1 MGTVGLSF
9 GSATSGAGFDVSATV
24 AQIVSNLQNV
34 EKPWKTQLASLQKQ
48 DAAISSLGTLLSKV
62 SSDLSLLTNLTGIM
76 EQKTGSSSDSSV
88 VSLTSATASAQA
100 GTHTVAV
107 KNLAIT
113 ASGYLD
119 KITNTADI
127 LSGSIVLQVGSGT
140 ATTIT
145 LDSSNNT
152 LSGLAKA
159 INASGAGI
167 TANIL
172 TDSTGS
178 RLSLVSGTSGT
189 NGNITVTSNI
199 TDTTNSSTKLA
210 YTGSATGT
218 DATLEVDG
226 ITLTSTSNT
235 VSNLIPGL
243 TFQILASSAKDTS
256 GTYTPVQVII
266 GNDTADAYS
275 AISAFVSDYNALA
288 SAIQTQQGND
298 ASGNAEPLFGSP
310 TLSLLQQQL
319 ISGLNTQNPNGYVDA
334 ISTSLDVTVS
344 GSMVLK
350 VGTGSAQTISVDS
363 AHNTLSG
370 YADTINAAN
379 IGVTAT
385 VVTKN
390 GYQTLT
396 LDAKTSA
403 ALTVTSSLTAN
414 ADSALTFTDAGY
426 KVATADTGTLGSIAA
441 STDILSGTLTLQVGS
456 GSAYT
461 VTIDSSNNTLS
472 TLAESINKLS
482 IGMSATVN
490 SDGTGLT
497 FTSGTKGSSGV
508 ITVSSGLNDDTAG
521 TSVGYTDSGYTAET
535 ADTGKLAGL
544 GTSTDILSGS
554 LVLRVGTAA
563 AKTFTMDS
571 SSNTISGLA
580 KSINDANIGVKAT
593 VTADGSSITLE
604 STTTGSAGALTVAS
618 HLLNLTT
625 QSASALGYT
634 NSSDIST
641 LSGLGITISTN
652 ANGTLELDSSTLD
665 SLLNSD
671 FSSVVGF
678 FQNAN
683 SWGKEFAN
691 ILDYAGTSK
700 STAMLALSL
709 SSNSSS
715 ESTLN
720 ANISREESMISA
732 QQKRLYAQLTSA
744 NQILQ
749 AIPQQLSEVNM
760 IYSAITGYGK
770 SS

>member
-127 LSGSIVLQVGSGT
+127 LSGYIVLQVGSGT
-140 ATTIT
+140 ATTIN

-178 RLSLVSGTSGT
+178 RLSLVSGTSGQS
-189 NGNITVTSNI
+189 GSISVTSKI
-199 TDTTNSSTKLA
+199 TDSTTSKDLGYND
-210 YTGSATGT
+210 SAFGA
-218 DATLEVDG
+218 DATVVVDG
-226 ITLTSTSNT
+226 IELTSTSNT

-497 FTSGTKGSSGV
+497 FTSGTKGASGV
-508 ITVSSGLNDDTAG
+508 ITVTSGLNDDTAG
-521 TSVGYTDSGYTAET
+521 TSVSYTDKGYTAET

-593 VTADGSSITLE
+593 VSADGSITLE